1 MLTSA
6 RTIAKDRFGSS
17 LKPMLIMLAS
27 VGLVFG
33 GLYGFNT
40 FRSIMI
46 GKFLASMAN
55 PPQTVSVTT
64 AKLEEWRPTLAA
76 IGTFRAVSG
85 ADLAL
90 EASGVVEKISFKS
103 GEDVAAGQILL
114 ELRKDTDNARL
125 ESLKATAELNEIN
138 LRRDQAQLKLKA
150 VSQATVDS
158 DLANLR
164 SAKAE
169 VAQQEAVIAQKTL
182 RAPFAGR
189 LGIRSVDIGQY
200 LSAGTTVVTL
210 QAIDVLYLD
219 FVLPQQNLNGLDVG
233 QGVTASVDAYPGQSF
248 GGQITAINSKVD
260 QGSRNVQIRATFP
273 NPDRKLRPGMFASVS
288 ISVGKPER
296 LVTVPQTAIVHAPY
310 GASVFLAQ
318 KNASAKEAGNSE
330 SGGLVAR
337 QSFVQLG
344 ATRGDEIAVVE
355 GLKAGEVVVTAGQMK
370 LRNDVP
376 LKISSTPQPPVD
388 PNPKPV
394 DR

>member
-27 VGLVFG
+27 VGLVFA
-33 GLYGFNT
+33 GLYGFNA

-46 GKFLASMAN
+46 GRFLASMAN

-64 AKLEEWRPTLAA
+64 AKLEEWRPMLAA

-90 EASGVVEKISFKS
+90 EASGVVEKILFKS

-200 LSAGTTVVTL
+200 LSAGATVVTL
-210 QAIDVLYLD
+210 QAIDALYLD

-233 QGVTASVDAYPGQSF
+233 QGVTASVDAYSGQTF
-248 GGQITAINSKVD
+248 AGKITAINSKVD

-288 ISVGKPER
+288 IAVGKPEQ

-318 KNASAKEAGNSE
+318 KNASAGEAGNGE

-344 ATRGDEIAVVE
+344 ATRGDEIAVIE

-376 LKISSTPQPPVD
+376 LKISNTPQPPVNPD
-388 PNPKPV
+388 PKPI